1 MFYIGFDLTTKSVM
15 ENNRFVNISNK
26 KFAHIIA
33 LCHSDVASVDLE
45 FEMNNNYYE
54 KNELA

>member
-15 ENNRFVNISNK
+15 DNNRFVNISNK

-33 LCHSDVASVDLE
+33 LCHSDVVSDLE
-45 FEMNNNYYE
+45 FEMINNHYE